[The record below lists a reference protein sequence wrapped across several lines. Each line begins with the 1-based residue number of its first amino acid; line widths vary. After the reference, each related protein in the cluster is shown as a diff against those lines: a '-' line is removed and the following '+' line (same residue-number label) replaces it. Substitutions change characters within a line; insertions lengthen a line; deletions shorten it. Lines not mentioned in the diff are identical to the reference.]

1 MTFNDPRMATATG
14 KAVKAKHP
22 PKNFAGHF
30 LSHYPLR
37 ISLVVVITA
46 LAGVGLTIS
55 SAVVTSTLQRFMIQR
70 VDDQLANATETWAH
84 RTTGNGSS
92 SEGGLGKSN
101 EPRGSGGRSGST
113 DRPDSDGLLG
123 SYPNKTDVDRPPSDF
138 YVLVVDGPVAYEQF
152 NSVNESK
159 PEIRGLDK
167 PTPPTTVGARAGSAS
182 TTAWRASSVRN
193 KDGTV
198 TIVALPLADE
208 EHTITRLIALQIIIG
223 LIALAAIVLASMYI
237 VRRALK
243 PLNQVEH
250 TASLI
255 SRGHLEQRV
264 PSWSP
269 NTEVGALSQALNRM
283 LAQIQNAFTYVE
295 NSERQARRSEASMRR
310 FIGDASHELR
320 TPLTSVRG
328 YAELYQSGATDDAG
342 MVIGRISEEA
352 GRMSLLVEDLLALV
366 RMDEGRPLKQDR
378 VDILELVLQAADS
391 ARAGFPGRSVVVN
404 NRCGDIPVVIGDSNR
419 LHQVVGNLL
428 TNALRHGGDS
438 AKVQISL
445 SKRHHV
451 VSIEVSDDG
460 RGIAKEDLPHLFER
474 FYRPDVS
481 RSRASGGS
489 GLGLSI
495 VKSLVEAHGGTISV
509 ASELGEGTT
518 FKVELPSADS
528 AINSGSGAE
537 VRSGADIE
545 TNPGTAPT
553 SNASRASKGSS
564 AEEDAP
570 GHA

>member
-1 MTFNDPRMATATG
+1 VTYNDPRMGT
-14 KAVKAKHP
+14 AVKVEP
-22 PKNFAGHF
+22 PRKNFAGHF

-84 RTTGNGSS
+84 RTTSS
-92 SEGGLGKSN
+92 STSTYGGLSKPSDTN
-101 EPRGSGGRSGST
+101 SENTPEGSDSG
-113 DRPDSDGLLG
+113 GLLG
-123 SYPNKTDVDRPPSDF
+123 SYPSKSDVERPPSDF

-159 PEIRGLDK
+159 PEIRGLER
-167 PTPPTTVGARAGSAS
+167 PTAPTTVSARAGSAS
-182 TTAWRASSVRN
+182 TTAWRAASVRN
-193 KDGTV
+193 QDGTV

-223 LIALAAIVLASMYI
+223 LIALAAIVVASMYI

-264 PSWSP
+264 PKWSP

-283 LAQIQNAFTYVE
+283 LTQIQGAFNYVE

-342 MVIGRISEEA
+342 MVIERISEEA

-378 VDILELVLQAADS
+378 VDLLELVLHSADS
-391 ARAGFPGRSVVVN
+391 ARAGFPGRQITVN
-404 NRCGDIPVVIGDSNR
+404 NKCGDIPVVIGDANR

-428 TNALRHGGDS
+428 TNALRHGGED
-438 AKVQISL
+438 AKVQINL
-445 SKRHHV
+445 SEANNQV
-451 VSIEVSDDG
+451 AIEVKDDG
-460 RGIAKEDLPHLFER
+460 RGISETDLPHLFER

-495 VKSLVEAHGGTISV
+495 VKSLVEAHGGTIDVTS
-509 ASELGEGTT
+509 SEGHGTSFT
-518 FKVELPSADS
+518 VVLPSA
-528 AINSGSGAE
+528 AA
-537 VRSGADIE
+537 
-545 TNPGTAPT
+545 
-553 SNASRASKGSS
+553 
-564 AEEDAP
+564 DAP
-570 GHA
+570 EHA